1 MAKDR
6 GYLAKIGA
14 DISGFQ
20 EAMKNISKETGTLT
34 KELNSV
40 SHALKLDPSNTT
52 LQAQKLELL
61 KKKAEQASKELE
73 ELARAKEIM
82 ENVGNDGTEEGAAA
96 LREYQREIE
105 KCKRNVREY
114 TEYQQQL
121 NNSNSGAE
129 GINKITQSTNAAA
142 KATANWADVFKGN
155 LLSGAV
161 VQGLEA
167 LLDVVKRVG
176 TEIVNVGRDF
186 ESALS
191 VTAATFNVD
200 RTTDEYKVLS
210 TAAQH
215 YGATTKYTA
224 AQAAEALN
232 YLALAGYGVKE
243 SIADLPA
250 VLNLAQAGGMA
261 LGQTSDMLTDSMS
274 ALGLITS
281 DMTEDMKAEAM
292 VVFADQLAR
301 ASQKAN
307 ADIENIGNAILKV
320 GSSAKGLSRGTAELN
335 TLVGV
340 LADAGIKGEEGGTHI
355 RNILKTLKENVSV
368 FKEMGVDVYDLNGNL
383 NYLPDIIKQF
393 GDSMSNLTNEQKDAK
408 ILDIFNSTDLAS
420 INTLLGTTSERYEQL
435 YNEIANSAGACAD
448 MANIMN
454 DNLNGA
460 ISSCTSAWQGFSA
473 ALYTAL
479 SADMQGVVEGIA
491 GVLQELKKG
500 VDDEDGVFNEAKAE
514 EYVERVNDFIANFS
528 ETLKDKLR
536 VLGMELLPSLMEN
549 VNDNIQD
556 VAKNGTEIVMI
567 FVQGLVN
574 ALPYIVQ
581 GGVRMVAGIIEGVGN
596 ALPELL
602 PVCIKVVGEIAENL
616 TDNVDKLY
624 DAALA
629 LIEGLGKAL
638 ANPETWEELVV
649 AGGKIVV
656 GLVSAVMEG
665 VERFA
670 VCGLNIIQSL
680 AKGMADGIVQY
691 DWDSVF
697 DHLDDVF
704 DGIGERVYKAIQK
717 SLETMPTI
725 NIYKDGKWQEWVPFF
740 NMTKEEYDDLYGLDE
755 VYAPDT
761 MALGT
766 EYLEELRK
774 KTRSELEALKVDI
787 IKERNSAE
795 EAWALYAQSGKSG
808 IKEYLDSVENL
819 SAEHRNILEN
829 IAYTARKTAATEDEA
844 FKNLYSDRVLDSGKY
859 SNSYLQFMAVNDT
872 LVEGTYN
879 KEEVTKTP
887 DGFTITVQGYD
898 PNKENSAEGTTD
910 IKKSVTSTKYDDT
923 LDSAMKAL
931 DDRYAIHELNEEQYY
946 AKRAAVLKRYQDEKS
961 TVYWKYKDEIDK
973 YYKQQE
979 EEAVKQTE
987 KVQEEADKKQK
998 AAEEQKAKL
1007 LKANIQNAATKARQG
1022 KSNKDTALINE
1033 GIAEL
1038 KSILSTLDSG
1048 SDVYEQC
1055 LKALNE
1061 GKTELTDLQS
1071 TLSTMELKQQQQD
1084 IEYQRNTD
1092 ERAYGTFKAAKQYYD
1107 NIKQFIESIQG
1118 TDYYNDNVQSLQKKL
1133 WSAEDAYNTA
1143 YVADYKERVQA
1154 QIDILDSLKEDFEDS
1169 VVGDQ
1174 WYAEQLQLIINSIDN
1189 VDVAEAFSSKL
1200 SKAQKTVQQNAESAE
1215 KAVLQAAQKYQSA
1228 IQYFRDGETLDGKDS
1243 SIINDLDKQR
1253 VQIREV
1259 IEGIQQLREKG
1270 FSEDY
1275 IADAITPLSVS
1286 DGSRQKAIEALL
1298 GLTEEQVKQELAD
1311 YEGLKNDMLELAKTE
1326 NTTSTEDI
1334 ANEAV
1339 STASNA
1345 LSKAI
1350 SEAYKI
1356 GQDTAS
1362 AFNQGV
1368 TDGLGISTT
1377 NVLNAQSALA
1387 AQGIDTQKTV
1397 SPVTATVSDSK
1408 VSTVA
1413 SKSDNITISVS
1424 VAGTE
1429 IIRKTVDDMLR
1440 QNVISGGNNLYI

>member
-1 MAKDR
+1 MAKDK

-20 EAMKNISKETGTLT
+20 EAMKTIKKETGTLT

-61 KKKAEQASKELE
+61 KQKATQASKELE
-73 ELARAKEIM
+73 ELARAKETM
-82 ENVGNDGTEEGAAA
+82 ENIGNDGTEEGAAA

-105 KCKRNVREY
+105 KCKRYVKEY
-114 TEYQQQL
+114 TEYQAQL
-121 NNSNSGAE
+121 NNSNSGAGVD
-129 GINKITQSTNAAA
+129 GINRITQST
-142 KATANWADVFKGN
+142 KDATTATKNWADVFKGN
-155 LLSGAV
+155 LLSGV
-161 VQGLEA
+161 VEQGLEA
-167 LLDVVKRVG
+167 LLDVIKRVG
-176 TEIVNVGRDF
+176 TEIVTVGRDF

-191 VTAATFNVD
+191 ITAATFDVD
-200 RTTDEYKVLS
+200 KTTDEYKVLS

-232 YLALAGYGVKE
+232 YLALAGYTVKE

-274 ALGLITS
+274 ALGLITA

-292 VVFADQLAR
+292 VTFADQLAR

-320 GSSAKGLSRGTAELN
+320 GSSAKGLNKGTAELN

-368 FKEMGVDVYDLNGNL
+368 FREMGVDVYDLNGNL

-420 INTLLGTTSERYEQL
+420 INTLLGTTSERYEEL

-448 MANIMN
+448 MASIMN

-460 ISSCTSAWQGFSA
+460 IASCTSAWEGFSA

-479 SADMQGVVEGIA
+479 SEDMQGVVENVAGI
-491 GVLQELKKG
+491 LQELKSG
-500 VDDEDGVFNEAKAE
+500 IDDEDGVFNESKVE
-514 EYVERVNDFIANFS
+514 EYTERINNFIANFS

-536 VLGMELLPSLMEN
+536 VLGMELLPSLMEH

-556 VAKNGTEIVMI
+556 VARNGTEIVMI
-567 FVQGLVN
+567 FIQGLVN

-581 GGVRMVAGIIEGVGN
+581 GGVRMVAGIVEGVGN

-602 PVCIKVVGEIAENL
+602 PVCIKVVGEIAENIV
-616 TDNVDKLY
+616 DNVDKLY
-624 DAALA
+624 DAALT
-629 LIEGLGKAL
+629 LVEGFGKAL
-638 ANPETWEELVV
+638 ANPDTWTELVV

-656 GLVSAVMEG
+656 GLVSAI
-665 VERFA
+665 VENGERLM
-670 VCGLNIIQSL
+670 VCGWDIIQSL
-680 AKGMADGIVQY
+680 AKGMADGVVGY
-691 DWDSVF
+691 DWDS
-697 DHLDDVF
+697 VF

-717 SLETMPTI
+717 SLRAMPTI

-740 NMTKEEYDDLYGLDE
+740 DMSKEEYDELYGLNE

-761 MALGT
+761 KALGT
-766 EYLEELRK
+766 DYLEELRE
-774 KTRSELEALKVDI
+774 KTKSELEQLKIDI
-787 IKERNSAE
+787 ITERNSAE
-795 EAWALYAQSGKSG
+795 EAWVLYANSGKDS
-808 IKEYLDSVENL
+808 IKEYLDTVEKL
-819 SAEHRNILEN
+819 SSEHRNILEG
-829 IAYTARKTAATEDEA
+829 IATTARKTAVTEDEA
-844 FKNLYSDRVLDSGKY
+844 FQNLYSDRVLNNGKY
-859 SNSYLQFMAVNDT
+859 SKSYLQFAAVDDT

-879 KEEVTKTP
+879 KGEITKTP
-887 DGFTITVQGYD
+887 EGFTITVQGYN
-898 PNKENSAEGTTD
+898 PNKDNTEGTGTD
-910 IKKSVTSTKYDDT
+910 TDVKKSVTSSKYDDT
-923 LDSAMKAL
+923 IENAMKAL
-931 DDRYAIHELNEEQYY
+931 DDRYAIHEMNEEQYY
-946 AKRAAVLKRYQDEKS
+946 AKRAALLERYKDEKS

-973 YYKQQE
+973 YYTQQE
-979 EEAVKQTE
+979 EEAAKQAE
-987 KVQEEADKKQK
+987 KVQEEADKKQRE
-998 AAEEQKAKL
+998 AEEQRSKL
-1007 LKANIQNAATKARQG
+1007 LKANIQDTASQIRKG
-1022 KSNKDTALINE
+1022 KSSKDTALINE
-1033 GIAEL
+1033 GINEL
-1038 KSILSTLDSG
+1038 KSLLPTLDEG
-1048 SDVYEQC
+1048 SEAYEQC
-1055 LKALNE
+1055 LEALNE
-1061 GKTELTDLQS
+1061 GKTQLTDLQS
-1071 TLSTMELKQQQQD
+1071 TLSTLDLRQQQQD
-1084 IEYQRNTD
+1084 LEYQHNIN
-1092 ERAYGTFKAAKQYYD
+1092 ERAYGKLEAAKKYYD
-1107 NIKQFIESIQG
+1107 DIKQFVESIKG
-1118 TDYYNDNVQSLQKKL
+1118 TAYYNDNAQSLQKKL
-1133 WSAEDAYNTA
+1133 WSAADAYNNA
-1143 YVADYKERVQA
+1143 YIEDYKDRVQA
-1154 QIDILDSLKEDFEDS
+1154 QIDILDALKEDFEDS
-1169 VVGDQ
+1169 VVGDK

-1189 VDVAEAFSSKL
+1189 VDVAEAFASKL
-1200 SKAQKTVQQNAESAE
+1200 SKAQKTVQQNTESAE

-1253 VQIREV
+1253 VQIKEA
-1259 IEGIQQLREKG
+1259 IAGIQRLREKG

-1298 GLTEEQVKQELAD
+1298 GLTEEQVRQELAD
-1311 YEGLKNDMLELAKTE
+1311 YEGLKSDMLELAKTE

-1339 STASNA
+1339 DTASNA

-1356 GQDTAS
+1356 GQDTAD
-1362 AFNQGV
+1362 AFNKGI
-1368 TDGLGISTT
+1368 TDGLGVSTT

-1387 AQGIDTQKTV
+1387 AQGIDTQKAV
-1397 SPVTATVSDSK
+1397 SSTTATISDNK
-1408 VSTVA
+1408 GSTVT
-1413 SKSDNITISVS
+1413 SKPDNITISVS

-1429 IIRKTVDDMLR
+1429 VIRKTVDDMLR

>member
-1 MAKDR
+1 MAKDK

-20 EAMKNISKETGTLT
+20 EAMKSIKKETGTLT
-34 KELNSV
+34 KELNTV

-61 KKKAEQASKELE
+61 KQKAEQAAKELE
-73 ELARAKEIM
+73 ELARAKETM
-82 ENVGNDGTEEGAAA
+82 ESIGNDGTEEGAAA
-96 LREYQREIE
+96 LREYEREIE
-105 KCKRNVREY
+105 KCKRNVKEY

-121 NNSNSGAE
+121 NNSNSGAD
-129 GINKITQSTNAAA
+129 GINRITQSTKDAT
-142 KATANWADVFKGN
+142 KATKNWADVFKGN

-161 VQGLEA
+161 EQGLEA
-167 LLDVVKRVG
+167 LLDVIKRVG

-200 RTTDEYKVLS
+200 KTTDEYKVLS
-210 TAAQH
+210 IAAQH

-232 YLALAGYGVKE
+232 YLALAGYSVKE

-292 VVFADQLAR
+292 VTFVDQLAR

-335 TLVGV
+335 TMVGV

-355 RNILKTLKENVSV
+355 RNILKTLKENASV

-420 INTLLGTTSERYEQL
+420 INTLLGTTSERYEEL

-448 MANIMN
+448 MATIMN

-460 ISSCTSAWQGFSA
+460 IASCTSAWEGFSA

-479 SADMQGVVEGIA
+479 SADMQGVVENVAGI
-491 GVLQELKKG
+491 LQELKNG
-500 VDDEDGVFNEAKAE
+500 IDDEDGVFNEAKVE
-514 EYVERVNDFIANFS
+514 EYVEHVNNFIANFS
-528 ETLKDKLR
+528 ENLKDKLR

-549 VNDNIQD
+549 VNNNIQD
-556 VAKNGTEIVMI
+556 VARNGTEVVMI

-574 ALPYIVQ
+574 ALPYIIQ
-581 GGVRMVAGIIEGVGN
+581 GGVRMTAGIIEGIGN
-596 ALPELL
+596 SLPELL
-602 PVCIKVVGEIAENL
+602 PVCIKVVGEIAENIV
-616 TDNVDKLY
+616 DNVDKLY
-624 DAALA
+624 DAALT

-638 ANPETWEELVV
+638 ANPETWTELIV
-649 AGGKIVV
+649 AGGKIVA
-656 GLVSAVMEG
+656 GIVSAI
-665 VERFA
+665 VENAYRIA
-670 VCGLNIIQSL
+670 VCGWDVIESL
-680 AKGMADGIVQY
+680 AQGMADAVEEY
-691 DWDSVF
+691 DWDSV
-697 DHLDDVF
+697 LNGV
-704 DGIGERVYKAIQK
+704 GERVYKAIQK
-717 SLETMPTI
+717 SLKAMPTI
-725 NIYKDGKWQEWVPFF
+725 QIFKDGEWQEWVPFF
-740 NMTKEEYDDLYGLDE
+740 NVSKEEYDDLYGLDE

-761 MALGT
+761 KALGID
-766 EYLEELRK
+766 YLEELRD
-774 KTRSELEALKVDI
+774 KTKSELEQLKIDI
-787 IKERNSAE
+787 ITERNNAE
-795 EAWALYAQSGKSG
+795 EAWSLYANSGKGS
-808 IKEYLDSVENL
+808 IKAYLDTMKNL
-819 SAEHRNILEN
+819 SSEHRSILEN
-829 IAYTARKTAATEDEA
+829 IASTARKTAVTEDEA
-844 FKNLYSDRVLDSGKY
+844 FQNLYSDRVLNNGKY
-859 SNSYLQFMAVNDT
+859 STSYLQFAAVDDT
-872 LVEGTYN
+872 LVAGTYN

-887 DGFTITVQGYD
+887 EDFTITIQGYD
-898 PNKENSAEGTTD
+898 PNKENSTAGTDATD
-910 IKKSVTSTKYDDT
+910 IKKSATSTKYDDNIEN
-923 LDSAMKAL
+923 AMKVL
-931 DDRYAIHELNEEQYY
+931 DDRYAIHEMNEEQYY

-961 TVYWKYKDEIDK
+961 TIYWKYKDEVDK
-973 YYKQQE
+973 YYTQQE
-979 EEAVKQTE
+979 EEAAKQAS

-998 AAEEQKAKL
+998 EAEEQKSKL
-1007 LKANIQNAATKARQG
+1007 LKANIQDTASKIRQG
-1022 KSNKDTALINE
+1022 KSSKDIALVNE

-1038 KSILSTLDSG
+1038 KAILSTLDSG

-1071 TLSTMELKQQQQD
+1071 TLSTMDLRQQQQD
-1084 IEYQRNTD
+1084 IENQRATN
-1092 ERAYGTFKAAKQYYD
+1092 ERAYGTLKAAKQYYAD
-1107 NIKQFIESIQG
+1107 IKQFIESVEG
-1118 TDYYNDNVQSLQKKL
+1118 TAYYNDNAQTLQKKL
-1133 WSAEDAYNTA
+1133 WSAEDAYNNA
-1143 YVADYKERVQA
+1143 YIADYKERVQA
-1154 QIDILDSLKEDFEDS
+1154 QIDILDNLKEDFEDS
-1169 VVGDQ
+1169 VTGDK

-1228 IQYFRDGETLDGKDS
+1228 IEYFRNGETLDGKGS

-1253 VQIREV
+1253 VQIREA
-1259 IEGIQQLREKG
+1259 IAGIQQLRERG

-1286 DGSRQKAIEALL
+1286 DDSRQKAIEALL
-1298 GLTEEQVKQELAD
+1298 GLTEEQVRQELAD
-1311 YEGLKNDMLELAKTE
+1311 YEGLKADMLELAKVE
-1326 NTTSTEDI
+1326 NTSSIEDI
-1334 ANEAV
+1334 ATEAV
-1339 STASNA
+1339 DTASNA

-1356 GQDTAS
+1356 GQDTAD
-1362 AFNQGV
+1362 AFNKGI
-1368 TDGLGISTT
+1368 TDGLGVSTNT
-1377 NVLNAQSALA
+1377 VLNAQSALA
-1387 AQGIDTQKTV
+1387 AQGIDTQKVV
-1397 SPVTATVSDSK
+1397 SPTTTTISDNK
-1408 VSTVA
+1408 GSTVA

-1424 VAGTE
+1424 VAGVE
-1429 IIRKTVDDMLR
+1429 VIRRTVDDMLR
-1440 QNVISGGNNLYI
+1440 QNIINGGNNLYI